1 MLNNVYCKLYI
12 VLHIIMKNNT
22 PKTKRVLGIIATIL
36 ADIGEAS
43 IELSRLP
50 SIVQHGHLKAYGRGG
65 LEFVAELQQAKH
77 KQYFNKTINSLI
89 RRRYLEAKKIGHRVE
104 LFLTN
109 KGQTATTS
117 QRLLNASL
125 HTRWNFTVVVFDIPR
140 TENAVRRRF
149 RWLLRQGGFLKLQHS
164 VWISRRQVY
173 KIMAKLINDLGLKKW
188 VNVFEGQRFLVTPK

>member
-43 IELSRLP
+43 IE
-50 SIVQHGHLKAYGRGG
+50 
-65 LEFVAELQQAKH
+65 